1 MESNSIIENI
11 GLYVHIPFCRS
22 KCRYCGFYSRPVE
35 NYDVERLIA
44 SVITELDNYSRV
56 DSVQTVYIG
65 GGSPSCLPAK
75 ELLKL
80 IGYIQNRWKAIEE
93 FTMECNPGQVN
104 FEMLREIRNLGVNR
118 ISIGAQSFNQ
128 SELEFLGR
136 THNADDIFKAVTPA
150 KKAGFENISIDLIFA
165 IPGSTISSWR
175 QNLLQ
180 ATRLGVSHIS
190 TYSLSYEDGTI
201 LKQQLDTG
209 AIQAVDEET
218 DRAMYELAIKMFE
231 SGGFEHYEISNFAKP
246 GFRCRHNMRYWQN
259 RPYIGVGPAA
269 ASCIGNRR
277 TKNIADIDKY
287 IQAIETNNSAAEEA
301 VILSAGD
308 IASETAVL
316 NLRTAD
322 GIDIEDYKQRHG
334 LDVCDVFAEPINR
347 YRKLDFIAREQNSVH
362 LTKKALPIADT
373 ILCDFIID

>member
-136 THNADDIFKAVTPA
+136 THNVDDIFKAVTAA

-165 IPGSTISSWR
+165 IPGSTVSSWR

-180 ATRLGVSHIS
+180 ATRLGVFHIS

-259 RPYIGVGPAA
+259 KPYIGVGPAA

-301 VILSAGD
+301 VILSASD

-347 YRKLDFIAREQNSVH
+347 YRKLDFIAREETRVH

>member
-136 THNADDIFKAVTPA
+136 THNVDDIFKAVTLA
-150 KKAGFENISIDLIFA
+150 KKASFENISIDLIFA

-231 SGGFEHYEISNFAKP
+231 SGGFKHYEISNFAKP

-259 RPYIGVGPAA
+259 KPYIGVGPAA

>member
-80 IGYIQNRWKAIEE
+80 IGYIQNRWKATEE

-136 THNADDIFKAVTPA
+136 THNVDDIFKAVTSA

-209 AIQAVDEET
+209 AIQVVDEET

-259 RPYIGVGPAA
+259 KPYIGVGPAA

-287 IQAIETNNSAAEEA
+287 IQAIETNNSAAEEV

-347 YRKLDFIAREQNSVH
+347 YRKLDFIAMEQNSVH